1 MTSGEIEVDES
12 YSGGGRKGERGRGA
26 AGEVSVSGLLKSNAH
41 AHAMIIPHAR
51 SETLFPIIREKV
63 RPHSIV
69 YADTFRAYD
78 VLDVSEFHHLRIN
91 HSELFV
97 ADANHING
105 VENFWNQ
112 AKRRLRRCNGVPKE
126 HVHLFLKECERRF
139 NYRPVANLN
148 KTLRQWQFK

>member
-1 MTSGEIEVDES
+1 MVLI
-12 YSGGGRKGERGRGA
+12 KG
-26 AGEVSVSGLLKSNAH
+26 SGLSNGFRSDGYPLAFAH

-91 HSELFV
+91 HSELFA

-112 AKRRLRRCNGVPKE
+112 AKRRLRRIMASP
-126 HVHLFLKECERRF
+126 
-139 NYRPVANLN
+139 AI
-148 KTLRQWQFK
+148 